1 LTRYPHNRL
10 KRLLAER
17 KPALGHWLSMNSLAG
32 TEMAAGAGW
41 DWLLFDMEHVA
52 LDVETTERHLLAA
65 RHGGDAEFMVRIPSI
80 DEVIVKR
87 LMDAG
92 VRSFMM
98 PFAQTREDAER
109 AVAATRYPPKGVRGF
124 SGATRANDW
133 GRDTADYLAT
143 HEADICVVIQVETP
157 ESVAAIPAMGAVD
170 GVDGMLIGMSDLAAN
185 LGVVGQRGH
194 PTALEKFDEAGRA
207 IIATGKAAGF
217 QGFDVATSRQLIEQ
231 GYTLAAV
238 SGDVGV
244 LSRGMADLLS
254 AFDR

>member
-1 LTRYPHNRL
+1 MSIPPNRL

-17 KPALGHWLSMNSLAG
+17 KPALGHWLSINSLAG

-52 LDVETTERHLLAA
+52 TDIETAERHLLAA
-65 RHGGDAEFMVRIPSI
+65 RHGGDAEFMVRIPSN
-80 DEVIVKR
+80 DDVIVKR

-92 VRSFMM
+92 VRSFMV
-98 PFAQTREDAER
+98 PFVQTREEAER
-109 AVAATRYPPKGVRGF
+109 AVAATRYPPRGVRGF
-124 SGATRANDW
+124 SGGTRANNW
-133 GRDTADYLAT
+133 GRDTAGYLAN
-143 HEADICVVIQVETP
+143 HEAEICVVIQIETP

-170 GVDGMLIGMSDLAAN
+170 GIDGMLIGMSDLAAN

-194 PTALEKFDEAGRA
+194 PRALEKFDEAGRA

-217 QGFDVATSRQLIEQ
+217 QGFDVPASRKLIEQ

-238 SGDVGV
+238 SGDIAV
-244 LSRGMADLLS
+244 LNRGMADLLGQ
-254 AFDR
+254 FR

>member
-1 LTRYPHNRL
+1 LSRYPGNRL

-17 KPALGHWLSMNSLAG
+17 RPALGHWLSLNSLAG

-41 DWLLFDMEHVA
+41 DWLLLDMEHVA
-52 LDVETTERHLLAA
+52 TDIETAERHLLAA
-65 RHGGDAEFMVRIPSI
+65 RHGGDAELVVRIPSL

-92 VRSFMM
+92 VRSFMF
-98 PFAQTREDAER
+98 PFAQTVEDAQR

-133 GRDTADYLAT
+133 TKDKDYIAT
-143 HEADICVVIQVETP
+143 YEGEVCVVIQIETP

-170 GVDGMLIGMSDLAAN
+170 GIDGMLIGMSDLAAN

-194 PTALEKFDEAGRA
+194 PTALAKFDEAGTA
-207 IIATGKAAGF
+207 IMATGKAAGF
-217 QGFDVATSRQLIEQ
+217 QGFDLPTSKRLIEQ

-238 SGDVGV
+238 SGDIAV
-244 LSRGMADLLS
+244 LRQGMADVLAAL
-254 AFDR
+254 R